1 MGSGNV
7 VEITDS
13 NFESEVLKSD
23 KLTLVD
29 FWAPWCGPCKVISP
43 LVEELAND
51 YEGKV
56 KFTKLNVDDNPN
68 TASSYGIRGI
78 PTIIFYKNGEVV
90 DQVVGAVPKSELEKV
105 ISKEI

>member
-1 MGSGNV
+1 MTTGNV

-13 NFESEVLKSD
+13 NFESEVLKSE

-29 FWAPWCGPCKVISP
+29 FWAPWCGPCKIIGP
-43 LVEELAND
+43 IMEELSND

-68 TASSYGIRGI
+68 TATTYGIRGI
-78 PTIIFYKNGEVV
+78 PTVIFYKNGEVV
-90 DQVVGAVPKSELEKV
+90 DQVIGAVPKSELEKV
-105 ISKEI
+105 ISKGL

>member
-1 MGSGNV
+1 MASGNV

-29 FWAPWCGPCKVISP
+29 FWAPWCGPCKVIAP

-68 TASSYGIRGI
+68 TATTYGIRGI

-90 DQVVGAVPKSELEKV
+90 EQVVGAVPKSELEKV
-105 ISKEI
+105 ITKEI

>member
-1 MGSGNV
+1 MASGNV

-29 FWAPWCGPCKVISP
+29 FWAPWCGPCKIIGP
-43 LVEELAND
+43 LMEELAND

-68 TASSYGIRGI
+68 TATTYGIRGI

-90 DQVVGAVPKSELEKV
+90 EQVVGAVPKSELEKV
-105 ISKEI
+105 ITKEI